1 MPSKTFLFEIFSHH
15 YAQSLFMMH
24 IIDHN
29 ISLLPGHQVKSS
41 SRKTVIP
48 SYLRDSVITD
58 YVPQRNNSTLRA
70 VVTSCIDRMEGD
82 FKRRFSSKNT
92 TIWSAMES
100 LIPSYYDKFLDARNL
115 APLYKYVSSIPTG
128 LNKLQAENLNEANLT
143 AECHVYERVLQ
154 KELENGKF
162 DHKD

>member
-1 MPSKTFLFEIFSHH
+1 MPSVTSLFEIFFRH
-15 YAQSLFMMH
+15 YAHSMFIML
-24 IIDHN
+24 IIDQN

-41 SRKTVIP
+41 SRKTALP

-92 TIWSAMES
+92 TIWSSMES
-100 LIPSYYDKFLDARNL
+100 LIPSYYDKFLDARKL
-115 APLYKYVSSIPTG
+115 TPLFKYVSSIPTA
-128 LNKLQAENLNEANLT
+128 LNKLQAENLN
-143 AECHVYERVLQ
+143 
-154 KELENGKF
+154 
-162 DHKD
+162 